1 MSLDLEQVALPI
13 QEFAQQLKSE
23 EKEVKLRLDRAV
35 KVTSALD
42 PQGLATL
49 QKRIESCR
57 TRVRWPA
64 AGLGDGICHK
74 YPLPSLP
81 QNFTVLAV
89 DGSHIEIDRHRAAQ
103 CYLINLGQ
111 VNLHYGDKPG
121 AALSNKAFLY
131 GKDKDIIV
139 ENTQDNAGEEA
150 GGGELLSAKCSIDE
164 CQLLAKMVEELPG
177 IEPVLALLDGT
188 LILWGLAGQPPS
200 VRQSLLQKG
209 LIPALDK
216 IKAVANHRQMALAS
230 YISSP
235 RSTDVVN
242 AIRIRLCNH
251 QIPNCKQYCFTK
263 EAIQECQAVGGLL
276 DRELFGQFLASGE
289 RSPLFFS
296 PSSIVRNFYGEHQ
309 VMFFYLNVG
318 EEIARVELPSW
329 IAEKPLLVELAHVLV
344 YDQCQRGLGYPVALS
359 EAHQQAV
366 VTIADRDNFWRLVE
380 RTLVDASLSG
390 NDSAKSRSK
399 QTRWL

>member
-23 EKEVKLRLDRAV
+23 EKEVKQRLDRAV
-35 KVTSALD
+35 KVTSALN
-42 PQGLATL
+42 PQGIATL
-49 QKRIESCR
+49 QQKIESCR

-64 AGLGDGICHK
+64 AGLGDSICHK
-74 YPLPSLP
+74 HPLPALP

-111 VNLHYGDKPG
+111 VNLHYGDKSG
-121 AALSNKAFLY
+121 ASLSNKAFLY
-131 GKDKDIIV
+131 GKDKGIII
-139 ENTQDNAGEEA
+139 EDDQDNVDEES
-150 GGGELLSAKCSIDE
+150 GGGELLSAKCSIEE
-164 CQLLAKMVEELPG
+164 CRLLASIIEELPG
-177 IEPVLALLDGT
+177 TEPVLALLDGT
-188 LILWGLAGQPPS
+188 LILWGLVGQPPS
-200 VRQSLLQKG
+200 IRQSLLQKG

-216 IKAVANHRQMALAS
+216 IKAVASQRQIALAS

-235 RSTDVVN
+235 RSPYVVN
-242 AIRIRLCNH
+242 AIRIRLCNY
-251 QIPNCKQYCFTK
+251 QVPDCSQYCFTK
-263 EAIQECQAVGGLL
+263 EAVQECQGVGGLL
-276 DRELFGQFLASGE
+276 DRELFNQFLAPGE

-296 PSSIVRNFYGEHQ
+296 PSSVVRNYYGEHQ

-329 IAEKPLLVELAHVLV
+329 IADKPMLVELAHVLV

-366 VTIADRDNFWRLVE
+366 VTTADRDNFWRLVE
-380 RTLVDASLSG
+380 RTLVDASVTG